1 MGANIKDRDDAGA
14 RRFFERA
21 IHLHSALEKITIGQL
36 GADPLRRLRGEA
48 CQRQL
53 KVAARGARYL
63 QIRCTLPSTG

>member
-1 MGANIKDRDDAGA
+1 MAGV

-36 GADPLRRLRGEA
+36 GADPLRRLRREA

-53 KVAARGARYL
+53 KVARQRHSSCPVER
-63 QIRCTLPSTG
+63 QT